1 MKIRNFGFLIC
12 LSLVGAGCFI
22 NESVSAQPSSLTKEE
37 MIKYTPLWKGE
48 RFPDGRPK
56 VPDDIIDRMKYVSI
70 TEVWE
75 EFRGPGGELSRVM
88 SSANRPYDR
97 PYKTQ
102 YYSQYYGGFKQIDD
116 KVTVCGRA
124 YTIQFMPYRPDVND
138 AIQKQGDKDGRG
150 RQFSWGVDQLQK
162 GDVYVANVCE
172 GLHDISS
179 VGDNVANTMFARSGN
194 GGIIRGTV
202 RDLEGILE
210 LEGFNLFVRDFRPQS
225 ISSAMVIGMNNPIQI
240 GYVTV
245 MPGDVVLGKREG
257 VVFIPPHL
265 ALRIVEAS
273 ERVRLNDKFA
283 HIGVQQGRFTA
294 NEADGHFSDA
304 MNKEF
309 NQWLLDNA
317 DTMGKFF
324 KDPKAAPTPE
334 FIRKY
339 AKDRESGAVH

>member
-1 MKIRNFGFLIC
+1 MKFRNFGFLIY

-22 NESVSAQPSSLTKEE
+22 NNSVSAQPSSLTKDE

-48 RFPDGRPK
+48 RFSDGRPK
-56 VPDDIIDRMKYVSI
+56 VPDDIINRMKYVSI

-75 EFRGPGGELSRVM
+75 YLRGPRGELRKVIGS
-88 SSANRPYDR
+88 DD

-102 YYSQYYGGFKQIDD
+102 YYSQYSGEFKQIDD

-138 AIQKQGDKDGRG
+138 AIQEQGDKDGRG
-150 RQFSWGVDQLQK
+150 RQFSWGVEQLQK

-172 GLHDISS
+172 GLLDISH
-179 VGDNVANTMFARSGN
+179 VGDNVAHAMLTRSGN

-210 LEGFNLFVRDFRPQS
+210 MKGFNLFVTDFRPQS

-245 MPGDVVLGKREG
+245 MPGDIVLGKREG

-265 ALRIVEAS
+265 ALKVVEAS

-283 HIGVQQGRFTA
+283 HIGVEQGRFTA
-294 NEADGHFSDA
+294 DKADGKFTDA

-317 DTMGKFF
+317 DTMEKFF
-324 KDPKAAPTPE
+324 IDPNAAPTPE

-339 AKDRESGAVH
+339 VKDRESGAVH